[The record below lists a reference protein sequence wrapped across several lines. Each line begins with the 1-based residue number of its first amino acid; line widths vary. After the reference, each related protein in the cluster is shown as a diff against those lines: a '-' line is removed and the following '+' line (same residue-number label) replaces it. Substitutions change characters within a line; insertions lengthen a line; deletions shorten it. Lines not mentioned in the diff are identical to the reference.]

1 MQKKHQS
8 ALRSGNIDRN
18 SSLMLESRRRCLSVT
33 PAEQFAIVRCQT
45 KNYVPGLA
53 INPWEKIVRRSQ
65 VKTLRNILALSGLLL
80 MVASFVWMQVRPRE
94 RAKPAAAEPRAAQ
107 PSAAPGPF
115 AVVILDPGHGGQD
128 SGAMCG
134 VLLEKDLTL
143 DVARRIDRLLDSEGI
158 ATLMTRLGDTYVS
171 LADRAA
177 FVNRIRNC
185 IFVSIHFNE
194 DNKPVAS
201 GVETYYPSHQVTKGS
216 ALASWLPFLWRPLSE
231 SPNPESQRLAGF
243 IQEALVART
252 RAIDRGTQPGQFFV
266 IANVTYPAVLI
277 EGGFLTNKEDIS
289 KLTSQ
294 DYRDQI
300 AAAVADGILH
310 YRDAT
315 TQRKPT
321 LAITDPGKR

>member
-1 MQKKHQS
+1 MQWEE
-8 ALRSGNIDRN
+8 I
-18 SSLMLESRRRCLSVT
+18 
-33 PAEQFAIVRCQT
+33 IVR
-45 KNYVPGLA
+45 
-53 INPWEKIVRRSQ
+53 ISQ
-65 VKTLRNILALSGLLL
+65 MKALRNILALSGLLL
-80 MVASFVWMQVRPRE
+80 MVASFVWMQSRQTERPKSTAELRTPQ
-94 RAKPAAAEPRAAQ
+94 PAV
-107 PSAAPGPF
+107 APGPF
-115 AVVILDPGHGGQD
+115 AVVILDPGHGGED
-128 SGAMCG
+128 SGAMCAG
-134 VLLEKDLTL
+134 LLEKDLTL

-177 FVNRIRNC
+177 FANRTRNC

-201 GVETYYPSHQVTKGS
+201 GVETYYASHQVTPGS
-216 ALASWLPFLWRPLSE
+216 SLASWLPFLGRPLSE
-231 SPNPESQRLAGF
+231 SPNPDSKRLAGS

-266 IANVTYPAVLI
+266 IANVTSPAVLI

-289 KLTSQ
+289 KLVSE

-315 TQRKPT
+315 GQRKST
-321 LAITDPGKR
+321 LAVTDSGEH

>member
-1 MQKKHQS
+1 
-8 ALRSGNIDRN
+8 
-18 SSLMLESRRRCLSVT
+18 
-33 PAEQFAIVRCQT
+33 
-45 KNYVPGLA
+45 
-53 INPWEKIVRRSQ
+53 

-80 MVASFVWMQVRPRE
+80 MMASFVWMQLHSTKRV
-94 RAKPAAAEPRAAQ
+94 KSAATEQRSAA
-107 PSAAPGPF
+107 PSAASGPF

-134 VLLEKDLTL
+134 GLLEKDLTL

-177 FVNRIRNC
+177 FANRITNC

-201 GVETYYPSHQVTKGS
+201 GVETYYASHQIAS
-216 ALASWLPFLWRPLSE
+216 SSSLASWLPFVWRPLSN

-252 RAIDRGTQPGQFFV
+252 RAINRGAQPGQFFV
-266 IANVTYPAVLI
+266 IANVTSPAVLI

-289 KLTSQ
+289 KLASE

-300 AAAVADGILH
+300 AAAVADGVLQ
-310 YRDAT
+310 YRDAMSH
-315 TQRKPT
+315 RKPT
-321 LAITDPGKR
+321 LAVTDPGKR